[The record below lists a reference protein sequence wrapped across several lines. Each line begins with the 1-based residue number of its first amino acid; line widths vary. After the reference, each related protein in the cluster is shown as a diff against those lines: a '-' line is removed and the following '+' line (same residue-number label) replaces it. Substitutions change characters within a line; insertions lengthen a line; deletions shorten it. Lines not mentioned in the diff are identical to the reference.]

1 MTLRRAWLPFRTS
14 PPPIARDMRARHK
27 AALRTLLWVLALAA
41 VLAGA
46 ACTRRR
52 AIPDEAPEIRLAAA
66 FNPSPPAVGAGQ
78 LTLSFVDSAG
88 TPVGISSLEVK
99 ADMAHP
105 GMTPWL
111 AKIDSIEGT
120 QVTLPVEWSMAGDWL
135 LQIEAELSDGRRL
148 RRTLPAAVEPEG
160 PPSAD

>member
-1 MTLRRAWLPFRTS
+1 MV
-14 PPPIARDMRARHK
+14 
-27 AALRTLLWVLALAA
+27 WVLALAA
-41 VLAGA
+41 MLAGT

-52 AIPDEAPEIRLAAA
+52 AIPDEAPEIRLAAG

-78 LTLSFVDSAG
+78 LTLSFFDGAG

-111 AKIDSIEGT
+111 AEIDSIEDT